1 MAPESPGVAQSLVLS
16 VEPVP
21 VPDDE
26 RHPVER
32 VYRALTEKL
41 FFLSGVL
48 LILLVP
54 PIAFDIFARSFL
66 GFSVDGMME
75 VETLTL
81 VASVFLAVGLVT
93 ARQEH
98 IDVDLLFNTFSA
110 GNRDRLRAFIR
121 LISFVSA
128 FIFACITF
136 RSGYA
141 WHELT
146 LRLQIPEK
154 YFMLLVSFGFFTIAV
169 GMGFDLWRD
178 VRKLLEKRDWMG
190 LACAVAAVAL
200 LCCLPFLYKA
210 TGVRLSGMSIGIA
223 GFCLLFVLI
232 LLRVPIG
239 LAMAFIAV
247 IGVIALKRN
256 PLTAVQGLSEIPFR
270 SVNDFVFVAIPMFM
284 LMGEL
289 ASCSGLSKSLFAC
302 ANNWLGRLPGGLAV
316 ATVGG
321 CAGFGAVCG
330 DSLPTVITMSSVALP
345 EMRQRKYSMR
355 LATGALAAGGTLG
368 ILIPPSMG
376 FIFYS
381 LMTEESIG
389 KLFIAG
395 IIPGLLLSGIFMAI
409 IVFQVWRRPELAP
422 PTPRVPWREKILSIL
437 GLAPIIALFVVVV
450 GGILAGA
457 FTPGEGGAVGALG
470 AFVYAV
476 ARRTMSLGDF
486 KGAMLA
492 TARMT
497 GKVFALLVGVYAFG
511 AFLAVSHLPRLMA
524 EAVTAAGIN
533 SYVLLA
539 LVIVLYVFLGCVMNI
554 VPMMLLTL
562 PSLWPSIQAMGID
575 GVWFGVIT
583 VIVME
588 MGMITPPIGLNV
600 FAMSSIASDVPMA
613 ETFRGIMPF
622 FLGMIFCVLLIIVF
636 PPIATWLPGQLF

>member
-1 MAPESPGVAQSLVLS
+1 MAHDSPPTAKILVLS
-16 VEPVP
+16 ADPAPVP
-21 VPDDE
+21 E
-26 RHPVER
+26 NARHPVER
-32 VYRALTEKL
+32 GYRIFTERL
-41 FFLSGVL
+41 FLLSG
-48 LILLVP
+48 ILLPLLVL
-54 PIAFDIFARSFL
+54 PIAFDIFARTFL

-81 VASVFLAVGLVT
+81 VASVFLAVGFIT
-93 ARQEH
+93 ARQDH
-98 IDVDLLFNTFSA
+98 IDVDLIFNTFTEK
-110 GNRDRLRAFIR
+110 NRDRLRVFIR
-121 LISFVSA
+121 LASLVA
-128 FIFACITF
+128 ALVFAYITF
-136 RSGYA
+136 RAGYA
-141 WHELT
+141 WRELT

-154 YFMLLVSFGFFTIAV
+154 YFILLTSFGFATIAL
-169 GMGFDLWRD
+169 GMGFDLGRD
-178 VRKLLEKRDWMG
+178 IRRLTEKHDWKG
-190 LACAVAAVAL
+190 IFLAIAAVAL
-200 LCCLPFLYKA
+200 LCALPFLYKA
-210 TGVRLSGMSIGIA
+210 SGVRLSGMVIGVA
-223 GFCLLFVLI
+223 GFVLLFVLI

-239 LAMAFIAV
+239 LAMAFIAI

-289 ASCSGLSKSLFAC
+289 ASRSGLSKSLFGC
-302 ANNWLGRLPGGLAV
+302 ANNWLGRLPGGLAA

-330 DSLPTVITMSSVALP
+330 DSLPTVITMSAVALP
-345 EMRQRKYSMR
+345 EMRQRNYSMR

-395 IIPGLLLSGIFMAI
+395 IIPGLLLSGIFIAI
-409 IVFQVWRRPELAP
+409 IVFQVWRNPELAP
-422 PTPRVPWREKILSIL
+422 PSPPVSLREKIMSVL

-450 GGILAGA
+450 GGILAGT

-470 AFVYAV
+470 AFIYAIV
-476 ARRTMSLGDF
+476 RRTMSLADF
-486 KGAMLA
+486 KEAILA

-524 EAVTAAGIN
+524 ETVTAAGIN
-533 SYVLLA
+533 SYILLFA
-539 LVIVLYVFLGCVMNI
+539 VILLYIFLGCVMNI

-575 GVWFGVIT
+575 GIWFGVIT

-613 ETFRGIMPF
+613 ETFKGILPF
-622 FLGMIFCVLLIIVF
+622 FLGMILCVLLIIIF
-636 PPIATWLPGQLF
+636 PPIATWLPNLLF